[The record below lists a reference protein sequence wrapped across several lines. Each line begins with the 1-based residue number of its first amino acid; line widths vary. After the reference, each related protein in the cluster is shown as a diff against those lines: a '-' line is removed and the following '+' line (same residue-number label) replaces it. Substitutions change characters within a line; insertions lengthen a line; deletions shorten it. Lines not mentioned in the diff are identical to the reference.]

1 MSTKSFALRAAALSA
16 AALLALSACG
26 GGDKDDPLG
35 GPANTP
41 GGSGIG
47 GTATIPDGATK
58 LTDDGAQAFAKY
70 YFESVLNNAYSTG
83 NIASLIKYS
92 HPQCIVCRATVGD
105 IASAWARGKVDGG
118 QVTISE
124 VKATK
129 ANDNLYNVEFK
140 YSKTRYVEVDG
151 SGKTLFSSPAQNG
164 LDILLQLQWSPDA
177 KQWQA
182 REIVN
187 QALRGGGKGAAA
199 TPTPTP

>member
-35 GPANTP
+35 GPENTP
-41 GGSGIG
+41 AGGGIG
-47 GTATIPDGATK
+47 GSVTIPDAATK
-58 LTDDGAQAFAKY
+58 LTDAGSEAFAKY
-70 YFESVLNNAYSTG
+70 YMESVLNNSYSTG
-83 NIASLIKYS
+83 NISTLIKYS

-118 QVTISE
+118 QVSISDL
-124 VKATK
+124 KASK

-164 LDILLQLQWSPDA
+164 LNILLQLQWNADA
-177 KQWQA
+177 KAWQA

-187 QALRGGGKGAAA
+187 QALRGGKAA
-199 TPTPTP
+199 TATPAPTP